1 MAATPSGLGDTSSG
15 HAARVAFVRGIVAAP
30 DWTLSSADIYV
41 VRGDGTSLLNLT
53 ADDPAEDLAPAWSP
67 TGRRLA
73 FVRVEGLGQD
83 ASYAIWVMNAD
94 GSGRRLLTA
103 SLGRSPEEECQFEV
117 CGARVS
123 PTWSPDAKRIAFSR
137 WDRSGRLH
145 IWTMRAADGRQ
156 QRQLTKGRMND
167 VAPAWSPDGQS
178 ISFFRNDPSLRRQA
192 AIWVFRVKTRKARR
206 LLGTGT
212 AGCALCPEESQS
224 AWAPNARAL
233 VFAKAIGAT
242 TGGVIRLNVRTSR
255 TLRLVAGL
263 EPNWSS
269 DGTSIAYA
277 APGSTDGRFAIH
289 RLDLRSR
296 TSAALTAPEYPFDD
310 EYPAWQP

>member
-15 HAARVAFVRGIVAAP
+15 HAERVVFVRGIVAAP
-30 DWTLSSADIYV
+30 DGALTRADIYV
-41 VRGDGTSLLNLT
+41 VRGDGTSLQNLT
-53 ADDPAEDLAPAWSP
+53 AGDPAEDLAPAWSP

-73 FVRVEGLGQD
+73 FVRVEGFGQD

-94 GSGRRLLTA
+94 GSGRRLLTGG
-103 SLGRSPEEECQFEV
+103 LGRSPEECRFEA
-117 CGARVS
+117 CGALVS
-123 PTWSPDAKRIAFSR
+123 PTWSPDAERLAFSR
-137 WDRSGRLH
+137 WDRSGHLH
-145 IWTMRAADGRQ
+145 IWTMRAADGLQ

-167 VAPAWSPDGQS
+167 ADPAWSPDGHS
-178 ISFFRNDPSLRRQA
+178 ISFFRTDPSLRRPA
-192 AIWVFRVKTRKARR
+192 AIWVVRVSTRKARR
-206 LLGTGT
+206 LLGTGG
-212 AGCALCPEESQS
+212 ACGALCPQVSQS

-233 VFAKAIGAT
+233 VFAKSIGAT
-242 TGGVIRLNVRTSR
+242 NGGVIRLNVRTR
-255 TLRLVAGL
+255 TTLRLVPGL
-263 EPNWSS
+263 EPSWSS

-296 TSAALTAPEYPFDD
+296 TSAALTAPEYPLDD